1 MVDFQSRDTRRGLE
15 DEEEETEAEESE
27 PGDETGEKTEESGE
41 VTGEPEE
48 DPGTGDQSAGATE
61 AADRPANESGDGKST
76 ATDVP
81 DGDSTHEETAER
93 DDESRGRGSD
103 EGRDGRGDGNDRSD
117 EHHDDHGHSDE
128 HHDDHDGHDHHAHD
142 LDTLGVAV
150 VTVSSSRTLSD
161 DPAGDTITEV
171 MEADD
176 DEVVTR
182 ELIPDDYDR
191 IQGTLDNLV
200 TRGDVDAIV
209 TTGGTGVTPDDV
221 TIEAAR
227 RLFDKELP
235 GFGELFRLLSYDEIG
250 TKVVGTRATAGIVN
264 GVPVFCLPGSE
275 NAARLGAETI
285 ISEEAGHIAGLA
297 KRADIS

>member
-15 DEEEETEAEESE
+15 DETEEEESE
-27 PGDETGEKTEESGE
+27 PEETEGGSGEGAEPGAETGTDDPSAAASEEADRSGN
-41 VTGEPEE
+41 GSQ
-48 DPGTGDQSAGATE
+48 DDSSA
-61 AADRPANESGDGKST
+61 AADESDGASAHGETAEPDDEASGQGRDEQDESRSHGDRSGDGQ
-76 ATDVP
+76 DDHHGNH
-81 DGDSTHEETAER
+81 DGHDQHE
-93 DDESRGRGSD
+93 
-103 EGRDGRGDGNDRSD
+103 
-117 EHHDDHGHSDE
+117 HDD
-128 HHDDHDGHDHHAHD
+128 HDHHAHD

-161 DPAGDTITEV
+161 DPAGDTITRI

-191 IQGTLDNLV
+191 IQATLDNLV
-200 TRGDVDAIV
+200 TREDVDAII
-209 TTGGTGVTPDDV
+209 TSGGTGVTPDDV
-221 TIEAAR
+221 TIEAAE

-250 TKVVGTRATAGIVN
+250 TKVVGTRATAGIAN
-264 GVPVFCLPGSE
+264 GIPVFCLPGSE

-297 KRADIS
+297 KRSNES